1 MKTRLR
7 PFLFIPFVTLVCYLN
22 GCKTNS
28 EKDPVLTSVD
38 DLKQTEFIFALEQ
51 PINNRNNTVYAPTV
65 LFAWDEIKNIIGN
78 PTLNDSINYD
88 FVLLNRSTL
97 YQHSL
102 NKEEYNTEV
111 HIEGLEIAAK
121 ANFEKSLS
129 FEPKFQ
135 KSKTP
140 LIFDNQ
146 EIKAF
151 GMRDYEKDIA
161 RNVKLLYYN
170 NDDLFIVA
178 LMPKEE
184 NQLII
189 LAKGINNIRSLQE
202 GIQKI
207 DSLANLNNP
216 YSLSLEDEISIP
228 LISFDLETHYK
239 KLEGT
244 KFATERDSQKYILTE
259 VYQRT
264 MFTLNESGSKIKSEA
279 VLKAKADSVAMLHQ
293 SKNLIFDKP
302 FIVLLKHTDKKNPYF
317 VTRIANTELLTRYPH

>member
-1 MKTRLR
+1 MKPLLK
-7 PFLFIPFVTLVCYLN
+7 PFLFIPFITLMCYLN
-22 GCKTNS
+22 SCNINS
-28 EKDPVLTSVD
+28 EKDPVLTSVES
-38 DLKQTEFIFALEQ
+38 LKQTEFVFALEQ
-51 PINNRNNTVYAPTV
+51 PINNSNNTVYAPTV
-65 LFAWDEIKNIIGN
+65 LLAWAEIKNIIGN
-78 PTLNDSINYD
+78 PILNDSINYD
-88 FVLLNRSTL
+88 FNLLNSSIL
-97 YQHSL
+97 HQNSL

-111 HIEGLEIAAK
+111 YIEGLEITAK
-121 ANFEKSLS
+121 ANFEKSLI

-151 GMRDYEKDIA
+151 GMHDYEKDIA
-161 RNVKLLYYN
+161 ENVKLLYYKD
-170 NDDLFIVA
+170 DDLFIIA

-184 NQLII
+184 NQLIV
-189 LAKGINNIRSLQE
+189 LAKGIDNIRSLQE

-207 DSLANLNNP
+207 DSLTSLNSS
-216 YSLSLEDEISIP
+216 YRLALEDQISVP

-239 KLEGT
+239 NLEGT
-244 KFATERDSQKYILTE
+244 KFTTEKDSQRYTLTE

-293 SKNLIFDKP
+293 FKNLIFDKP
-302 FIVLLKHTDKKNPYF
+302 FIVLLKHTDKENPYF
-317 VTRIANTELLTRYPH
+317 VTRIANTELLTRYSH